1 MINISKAEN
10 IGVKWKASPQ
20 EPFSFYWAFNNLRF
34 SGEGSKL
41 GPRRSMLFLS
51 LRNPRRGQR
60 HLCGSKRPTSMY
72 KDGFVNVCSFA
83 RAVLALGNAWWTCFF
98 FWDGEGFWRDLLL
111 FMLMMNTR
119 SFKIVVQVEPK
130 LACFTPRLLFMM
142 QAHQP
147 TASPSLQAWSFFHL
161 FPRNVFFFFRS
172 QSMLL
177 KLRLLLL
184 SQRVWQR
191 CDRDGG
197 GWVERLSKSHIP
209 QCRTAGRYRWRT
221 CRPAANQ
228 KAQSTRN
235 GFIGSVGGF
244 KKRFSPFA
252 AGFVVRPL

>member
-1 MINISKAEN
+1 MLGEH
-10 IGVKWKASPQ
+10 V
-20 EPFSFYWAFNNLRF
+20 SF
-34 SGEGSKL
+34 
-41 GPRRSMLFLS
+41 FL
-51 LRNPRRGQR
+51 
-60 HLCGSKRPTSMY
+60 
-72 KDGFVNVCSFA
+72 
-83 RAVLALGNAWWTCFF
+83 
-98 FWDGEGFWRDLLL
+98 DGEGFWRDLLL

-119 SFKIVVQVEPK
+119 SFKIVVQIEPK

-177 KLRLLLL
+177 KLRSLLL

-197 GWVERLSKSHIP
+197 GWVERLSKSHIL

-252 AGFVVRPL
+252 AGFVVRPLWAGS